1 MKKQSEHN
9 NMNDYFFKT
18 LGFEATLESFEHR
31 HSLKIKGQNEFQTVG
46 KRRKNVCQISP
57 K

>member
-9 NMNDYFFKT
+9 NMHDYFFKT

-31 HSLKIKGQNEFQTVG
+31 HSLKIKGQNEY
-46 KRRKNVCQISP
+46 
-57 K
+57 